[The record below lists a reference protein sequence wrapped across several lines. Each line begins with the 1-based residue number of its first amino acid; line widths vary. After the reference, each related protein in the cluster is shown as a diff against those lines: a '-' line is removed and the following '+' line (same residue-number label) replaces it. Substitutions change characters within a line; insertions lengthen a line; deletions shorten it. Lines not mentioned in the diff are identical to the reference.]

1 MTDEK
6 LEQLLKQALY
16 QPIND
21 KDITVKVK
29 ESKMKF
35 RKENQEKL
43 DKIFYHFEEN
53 IFNEDEYKEYASRTT
68 NVVVAF
74 SEWIENIIDFSDA
87 VYRAFGSDDDRLVQK
102 VHDIFD
108 RQVKEYF
115 EDMMKPFWDVA

>member
-1 MTDEK
+1 
-6 LEQLLKQALY
+6 
-16 QPIND
+16 
-21 KDITVKVK
+21 
-29 ESKMKF
+29 MKF

-53 IFNEDEYKEYASRTT
+53 IFNEDEYNEYLCQRT

-108 RQVKEYF
+108 CQVKEYF
-115 EDMMKPFWDVA
+115 EDMMKPFWEVS